1 MKEKSGGSKMETAD
15 ILKRIRKIEI
25 TTRNIVNEL
34 FSGEYHSLFKGQGL
48 EFSEVRE
55 YQTGDSFK
63 QIDWNVT
70 ARYGYPYIKKFEET
84 RELNVMFLV
93 DSSASTL
100 FGTRSY
106 LKSEFITE
114 ITAVLSFS
122 ALSNNDKVGLL
133 LFTDEVEKYIPP
145 RKGKKSALRILRDI
159 LYFEPKSA
167 KTNIKK
173 AVEYIY
179 RLIKKRSII
188 FIISDFLDEDYEESL
203 KLLAKKHDVIA
214 LRIIDQSE
222 SELPNAGLLHLRDP
236 ETNDFFSVNSSNK
249 TIREKYVKA
258 VQKQE
263 NELKERFRKIKVDLV
278 NLQTDKPY
286 VPELMKF
293 FKFRIRMKSQR

>member
-1 MKEKSGGSKMETAD
+1 METSE
-15 ILKRIRKIEI
+15 IIKRIRKIEI
-25 TTRNIVNEL
+25 TTRNMVSEL

-55 YQTGDSFK
+55 YQEGDSFR

-70 ARYGYPYIKKFEET
+70 ARHGYPYIKKFEET

-100 FGTRSY
+100 FGTRNY

-114 ITAVLSFS
+114 VTAVLSFS

-159 LYFEPKSA
+159 LYFEPQNV
-167 KTNIKK
+167 KTDINK
-173 AVEYIY
+173 AAEYIY

-188 FIISDFLDEDYEESL
+188 FIISDFLDKDYENSL
-203 KLLAKKHDVIA
+203 QLLAKKHDVIA
-214 LRIIDQSE
+214 LRILDKGE
-222 SELPNAGLLHLRDP
+222 MELPNAGLLHLHDP
-236 ETNDFFSVNSSNK
+236 ETGARFSVNTSTR
-249 TIREKYVKA
+249 TIREKYRKTVL
-258 VQKQE
+258 KQE
-263 NELKERFRKIKVDLV
+263 TDLMEKFRKIKVDLV

-286 VPELMKF
+286 APELMKF
-293 FKFRIRMKSQR
+293 FKFRIRMKNQR

>member
-1 MKEKSGGSKMETAD
+1 METSE
-15 ILKRIRKIEI
+15 IIKRIRKIEI
-25 TTRNIVNEL
+25 TTRNLVSEL

-55 YQTGDSFK
+55 YQEGDSFR

-70 ARYGYPYIKKFEET
+70 ARHGYPYIKKFEET

-100 FGTRSY
+100 FGTRNY

-114 ITAVLSFS
+114 VTAVLSFS

-159 LYFEPKSA
+159 LYFEPQNV
-167 KTNIKK
+167 KTDINK
-173 AVEYIY
+173 AAEYIY

-188 FIISDFLDEDYEESL
+188 FIISDFLDKDYENSL
-203 KLLAKKHDVIA
+203 
-214 LRIIDQSE
+214 
-222 SELPNAGLLHLRDP
+222 
-236 ETNDFFSVNSSNK
+236 
-249 TIREKYVKA
+249 
-258 VQKQE
+258 
-263 NELKERFRKIKVDLV
+263 
-278 NLQTDKPY
+278 
-286 VPELMKF
+286 
-293 FKFRIRMKSQR
+293 

>member
-1 MKEKSGGSKMETAD
+1 METSD
-15 ILKRIRKIEI
+15 IIKKIKKIEI
-25 TTRNIVNEL
+25 TTRDLVSEL

-55 YQTGDSFK
+55 YQDGDSFR
-63 QIDWNVT
+63 QIDWNVS
-70 ARYGYPYIKKFEET
+70 ARHGTPYIKKFEET
-84 RELNVMFLV
+84 RELNVIFLV

-100 FGTRSY
+100 FGTGNS

-133 LFTDEVEKYIPP
+133 LFTDDIEKYIPP

-159 LYFEPKSA
+159 LYFEPKSSR
-167 KTNIKK
+167 TCIKK

-188 FIISDFLDEDYEESL
+188 FVISDFLDVNYSESL

-214 LRIIDQSE
+214 LRILDKAEQ
-222 SELPNAGLLHLRDP
+222 ELPDAGLLHLKDP
-236 ETNDFFSVNSSNK
+236 ESGKLLTINSSNLK
-249 TIREKYVKA
+249 IRKKYKDAVEKVD
-258 VQKQE
+258 
-263 NELKERFRKIKVDLV
+263 RKLEDDFKKMRIDLV
-278 NLQTDKPY
+278 NLRTDKPY
-286 VPELMKF
+286 APELMKF
-293 FKFRIRMKSQR
+293 FKFRIRMKNKH

>member
-1 MKEKSGGSKMETAD
+1 METSE
-15 ILKRIRKIEI
+15 IIKRIRKIEI
-25 TTRNIVNEL
+25 TTRNLVSEL

-55 YQTGDSFK
+55 YQEGDSFR

-70 ARYGYPYIKKFEET
+70 ARQGYPYIKKFEET

-100 FGTRSY
+100 FGTRNY

-114 ITAVLSFS
+114 VTAVLSFS

-159 LYFEPKSA
+159 LYFEPKNV
-167 KTNIKK
+167 KTDINK

-188 FIISDFLDEDYEESL
+188 FIISDFLDEDYENSL
-203 KLLAKKHDVIA
+203 QLLAKKHDVIA
-214 LRIIDQSE
+214 LRIIDRGE
-222 SELPNAGLLHLRDP
+222 IELPNAGLMHLRDP
-236 ETNDFFSVNSSNK
+236 ETGERFSVNTSSRSIRKKYRK
-249 TIREKYVKA
+249 TVLEQEAKLTEKFK
-258 VQKQE
+258 
-263 NELKERFRKIKVDLV
+263 KIKVDLV

-286 VPELMKF
+286 ALELMKF
-293 FKFRIRMKSQR
+293 FKFRIRMKNQR

>member
-1 MKEKSGGSKMETAD
+1 METAD

-70 ARYGYPYIKKFEET
+70 ARHGYPYIKKFEET

-93 DSSASTL
+93 DSSASTI

-188 FIISDFLDEDYEESL
+188 FVISDFLDEDYEESL

-214 LRIIDQSE
+214 LRIIDKSE

-236 ETNDFFSVNSSNK
+236 ETNEFFSVNSSNK
-249 TIREKYVKA
+249 TIREKYIKA
-258 VQKQE
+258 IQKQE
-263 NELKERFRKIKVDLV
+263 NELKERFKKMKVDLV

-293 FKFRIRMKSQR
+293 FKFRIRLKSQR

>member
-1 MKEKSGGSKMETAD
+1 METSE
-15 ILKRIRKIEI
+15 IIKRIRKIEI
-25 TTRNIVNEL
+25 TTRNLVSEL

-55 YQTGDSFK
+55 YQEGDSFR

-70 ARYGYPYIKKFEET
+70 ARHGYPYIKKFEET

-100 FGTRSY
+100 FGTRNY

-114 ITAVLSFS
+114 VTAVLSFS

-159 LYFEPKSA
+159 LYFEPRNV
-167 KTNIKK
+167 KTDINK
-173 AVEYIY
+173 AIEYIY

-188 FIISDFLDEDYEESL
+188 FIISDFLDKDYENSMQ
-203 KLLAKKHDVIA
+203 LLAKKHDVIA
-214 LRIIDQSE
+214 LRIIDRGE
-222 SELPNAGLLHLRDP
+222 MELPNAGLLHLHDP
-236 ETNDFFSVNSSNK
+236 ETGARFSVNTSSRM
-249 TIREKYVKA
+249 IREKYRKTVLE
-258 VQKQE
+258 QE
-263 NELKERFRKIKVDLV
+263 ASLTEKFKKIKVDLV
-278 NLQTDKPY
+278 SLQTDKPY
-286 VPELMKF
+286 APELMKF
-293 FKFRIRMKSQR
+293 FKFRIRIKNQR